1 MYVLFFLACIPIIC
15 LMVSLGKLKIP
26 GHKACSI
33 TFFITILIAVFI
45 WKMNIADA
53 FTASLEGAAL
63 AIWPIMLVIIAA
75 VFTYNLSIYTGSMD
89 IIKRM
94 MISVTTD
101 KRILVLILAWGFGGF
116 LEAIAGF
123 GTAVAIPASILAAL
137 GFEPV
142 FAAIICLVA
151 NTTPTAFGAIGLPVI
166 TLAQVTGLDIHQLSY
181 AITTQLALMII
192 IIPFILVALTGKSIK
207 AIKGV
212 FGITLASGLSFAIP
226 QIFVAKVIGAEL
238 PAVVGSVISMAI
250 TIFLAKKFYNNKSQN
265 TVQDRVT
272 FKDGFMAWLPFILVF
287 LFVMI
292 CSPLF
297 KVIYNPLS
305 QIKTSIPIYTGV
317 GAKPY
322 TFSWIVTPGV
332 LIIVATYLGGVLQGY
347 NFKNITMVLGR
358 TIKQMIKSAIT
369 IISIVAL
376 AKVMGYSGMIK
387 SIADVLVAITGR
399 FYPLISPVIGAL
411 GTFITGSD
419 TSSNVLFGQ
428 LQVQAATSIGANPY
442 WISAGNV
449 LGATAGKMI
458 SPQSIA
464 VATAATSMVGSEG
477 KILNSALKV
486 CLFYIVLAG
495 LLVFFCGSI
504 FGF

>member
-1 MYVLFFLACIPIIC
+1 VYVLFFLACIPIIC

>member
-1 MYVLFFLACIPIIC
+1 MYLLFFLACIPIIW

-26 GHKACSI
+26 GHIACPIAFLI
-33 TFFITILIAVFI
+33 TVLIAIFI
-45 WKMNIADA
+45 WKMNITDA
-53 FTASLEGAAL
+53 FTASLEGVAL
-63 AIWPIMLVIIAA
+63 AVWPIILVIIAA
-75 VFTYNLSIYTGSMD
+75 VFTYNLSIHTGSMD
-89 IIKRM
+89 VIKKM
-94 MISVTTD
+94 MTSVTTD

-142 FAAIICLVA
+142 FAAIICLIA

-166 TLAQVTGLDIHQLSY
+166 TLAQVTGLDINNLSY
-181 AITTQLALMII
+181 AITIQLSVMII
-192 IIPFILVALTGKSIK
+192 IIPFILVSLTGKSIK
-207 AIKGV
+207 AIKGIT
-212 FGITLASGLSFAIP
+212 GITLASGIAFAIP
-226 QIFVAKVIGAEL
+226 QVFVAKFIGAEL
-238 PAVVGSVISMAI
+238 PAVIGSVASMAV
-250 TIFLAKKFYNNKSQN
+250 TIFLAKKFYSKESKVEINDKVSL
-265 TVQDRVT
+265 
-272 FKDGFMAWLPFILVF
+272 KEGFMAWLPFILVF

-297 KVIYNPLS
+297 KAIYGPLS

-317 GAKPY
+317 GSKPY

-332 LIIVATYLGGVLQGY
+332 LIILATYVGGLLQGCKF
-347 NFKNITMVLGR
+347 NEISLILGK
-358 TIKQMIKSAIT
+358 TFKQMTKSAIT

-387 SIADVLVAITGR
+387 SIADVLVAITGIY
-399 FYPLISPVIGAL
+399 YPLIAPVIGAL

-419 TSSNVLFGQ
+419 TSANVLFGQ
-428 LQVQAATSIGANPY
+428 LQVQAANTIGANPY
-442 WISAGNV
+442 WIAAGNV
-449 LGATAGKMI
+449 MGATAGKMI

-464 VATAATSMVGSEG
+464 VATAATGMVGSEG
-477 KILNSALKV
+477 KILGSSLKV
-486 CLFYIVLAG
+486 CIFYIGIAG
-495 LLVFFCGSI
+495 VIVFFCGPI